1 VASILFEVDGMP
13 SACVLVRASAGRYRE
28 VLEVVRSLK
37 GVVKVF
43 PVLGRFDVVV
53 DVEAENYS
61 DLASLVRRIGRIGG
75 VAFTETLV
83 EMEVV

>member
-1 VASILFEVDGMP
+1 MNILFEVDVMP
-13 SACVLVRASAGRYRE
+13 SACVLIRASAGRYKE
-28 VLEVVRSLK
+28 VLNAVKSLK
-37 GVVKVF
+37 GVVKAF
-43 PVLGRFDVVV
+43 PVLGRFDIVA
-53 DVEAENYS
+53 DIEVEKYS